1 MLFRVREKL
10 QDIQREK
17 KNRKWTILEAL
28 KDVMH
33 SITSRFRGDSKSGVS
48 LDKVVDLLEDHE
60 VKKELS

>member
-48 LDKVVDLLEDHE
+48 LDKVGDLLEDHE

>member
-1 MLFRVREKL
+1 MCFRVREKL

-17 KNRKWTILEAL
+17 KNRKWSIIEAL

-33 SITSRFRGDSKSGVS
+33 SITTRFRGDSKSGVH

-60 VKKELS
+60 VKRVKP